1 MSEINIKM
9 ENKCVRVYK
18 DEELIPGITRINF
31 MIGDKLYDGF
41 DLCTDKTS
49 RRCVIL
55 ANGKA
60 LDGQIVNVESDEIF
74 GPNTERNVQGDL
86 IIDEVHKISRYT
98 IEVVE

>member
-1 MSEINIKM
+1 
-9 ENKCVRVYK
+9 
-18 DEELIPGITRINF
+18 
-31 MIGDKLYDGF
+31 MIGDKLYNGF

-60 LDGQIVNVESDEIF
+60 LDGQITRIEVDEIF
-74 GPNTERNVQGDL
+74 GPNTERNVHGEL
-86 IIDEVHKISRYT
+86 VIDEVHKINRYT